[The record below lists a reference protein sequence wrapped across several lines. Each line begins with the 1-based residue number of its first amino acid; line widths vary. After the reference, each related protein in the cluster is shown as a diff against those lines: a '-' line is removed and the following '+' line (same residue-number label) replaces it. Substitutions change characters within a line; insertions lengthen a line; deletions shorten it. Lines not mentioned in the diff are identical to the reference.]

1 MGTVVH
7 VHAQAATL
15 PQGCELIL
23 ANILSGTLCALMPA
37 FAALLPPGC
46 EAVLA
51 GILDHEVPDVT
62 AAYAP
67 CFDVSRFGGRDGWAG
82 ITGRRR

>member
-1 MGTVVH
+1 
-7 VHAQAATL
+7 
-15 PQGCELIL
+15 
-23 ANILSGTLCALMPA
+23 MPA
-37 FAALLPPGC
+37 FAALLRPGG

-51 GILDHEVPDVT
+51 GILEHEVPDVT

-82 ITGRRR
+82 ISARRR